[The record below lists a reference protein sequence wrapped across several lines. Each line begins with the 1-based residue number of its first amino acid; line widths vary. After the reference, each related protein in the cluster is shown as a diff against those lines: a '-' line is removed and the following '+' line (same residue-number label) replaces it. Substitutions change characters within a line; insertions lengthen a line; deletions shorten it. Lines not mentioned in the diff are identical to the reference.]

1 MPELVRM
8 YIRQVLIGFAL
19 SVAFTALLLG
29 FDVGGLRHLIFGSSA
44 GLMALVMLVVFNGI
58 VFSGVQ
64 FGFAVMAL
72 AEPDDTTGGGKRDAL
87 PSGEPVRVPVAAGG
101 GNRGNREGV
110 SFPRA

>member
-1 MPELVRM
+1 M
-8 YIRQVLIGFAL
+8 YIRHVLIGFGL
-19 SVAFTALLLG
+19 SVVFTGLLLG
-29 FDVGGLRHLIFGSSA
+29 FDIAGLRHLILGSSA
-44 GLMALVMLVVFNGI
+44 GLLALVMLVVFNGI

-72 AEPDDTTGGGKRDAL
+72 AAPDEGDGGGKRDAIPL
-87 PSGEPVRVPVAAGG
+87 GEPVKVPVAAGG